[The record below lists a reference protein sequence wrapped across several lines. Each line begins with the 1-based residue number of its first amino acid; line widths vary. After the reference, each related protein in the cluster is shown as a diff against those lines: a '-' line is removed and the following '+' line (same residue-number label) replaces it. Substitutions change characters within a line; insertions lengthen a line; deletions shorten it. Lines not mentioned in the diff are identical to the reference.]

1 MVFAINYIGCAMEV
15 ACIITI
21 EIFEKI
27 NEDFVKYI
35 YLISDILFNTT
46 TEDYRRLFSRVI
58 PLALYQFAKPGME
71 RDSKLRG

>member
-1 MVFAINYIGCAMEV
+1 MVFAISYIGCAIEV

-27 NEDFVKYI
+27 DEDFIKYF

-58 PLALYQFAKPGME
+58 PLALYKFAKPGKE
-71 RDSKLRG
+71 RETKLRG

>member
-1 MVFAINYIGCAMEV
+1 MVFAISFIGCAMEV
-15 ACIITI
+15 ACAITI

-27 NEDFVKYI
+27 NEDFVKYF

-58 PLALYQFAKPGME
+58 PLALYQFAKPGKE
-71 RDSKLRG
+71 RETKLRG